1 MMDGRGI
8 ARLFLLLLFYAGG
21 FSYAVRECR
30 IAGFLLRV
38 MVVKEPYDAFLL
50 VSFGGPEGMEDV
62 MPFLQNVLRGRNVP
76 IERMQ
81 QVAHHYELFGG
92 VSPINQQ
99 NRDLIERLREEFSG
113 AAIDLPIYWGNRNWH
128 PMLEDTVRQMAVD
141 GVKRALAFV
150 TSAFSSYSGC
160 RQYLEDIER
169 ARLAVGDGA
178 PAIEKLRG
186 FQNHPGFIEPCADNV
201 NAALQQLPAAE
212 RERAA
217 VAFTAH
223 SIPVAMAQTCLYEKQ
238 LQDACALVME
248 KVGRNPMRLVYQS
261 RSGPP
266 SQPWLEPDICDHLK
280 SLREAEGVRNVV
292 IMPIGFISDHMEVK
306 FDLDTEAQQLAQE
319 LGLTMVRAATVGVDA
334 RFVSMIRNLVEERI
348 AHDHERSALG
358 CMGASPDTCAPD
370 CCAYSPAAARPSASK
385 EN

>member
-1 MMDGRGI
+1 M
-8 ARLFLLLLFYAGG
+8 
-21 FSYAVRECR
+21 S
-30 IAGFLLRV
+30 
-38 MVVKEPYDAFLL
+38 
-50 VSFGGPEGMEDV
+50 DV

-99 NRDLIERLREEFSG
+99 NRELIECLRGEF
-113 AAIDLPIYWGNRNWH
+113 ARQKIDLPIYWGNRNWH
-128 PMLEDTVRQMAVD
+128 PMLEDTVRQMATD

-169 ARLAVGDGA
+169 ARAAVGVGA
-178 PAIEKLRG
+178 PVIDKLRG
-186 FQNHPGFIEPCADNV
+186 FHNHPGFIEPCADNV
-201 NAALQQLPAAE
+201 KAALQQFPADE
-212 RERAA
+212 REQAA

-238 LQDACALVME
+238 LADACALVME
-248 KVGRNPMRLVYQS
+248 KVGPNPMRLVYQS

-280 SLREAEGVRNVV
+280 NLKEVEGVHNVV
-292 IMPIGFISDHMEVK
+292 VMPIGFISDHMEVK
-306 FDLDTEAQQLAQE
+306 FDLDTEAQQVAQDLGVTLA
-319 LGLTMVRAATVGVDA
+319 RAATVGVDP
-334 RFVSMIRNLVEERI
+334 RFVSMIGNLVGERI
-348 AHDHERSALG
+348 AQSNERSALG

-370 CCAYSPAAARPSASK
+370 CCAYTPATSRPSASK
-385 EN
+385 EH

>member
-1 MMDGRGI
+1 
-8 ARLFLLLLFYAGG
+8 LLLLFYAGG

-30 IAGFLLRV
+30 IAGLLLRV
-38 MVVKEPYDAFLL
+38 LVVKEPYDAFLL

-62 MPFLQNVLRGRNVP
+62 MPFLHKVLRGRNVP

-81 QVAHHYELFGG
+81 QVAHHYELFDG

-113 AAIDLPIYWGNRNWH
+113 AAIDLPVYWGNRNWH
-128 PMLEDTVRQMAVD
+128 PMLEDTVRQMAAD

-186 FQNHPGFIEPCADNV
+186 FHNHPGFIEPCADNV
-201 NAALQQLPAAE
+201 KAALQQLPAAE

-248 KVGRNPMRLVYQS
+248 KVGHNPMRLVYQS

-292 IMPIGFISDHMEVK
+292 LMPIGFISDHMEVK

-319 LGLTMVRAATVGVDA
+319 LGLTLVRAATVGVDP
-334 RFVSMIRNLVEERI
+334 RFVTMIRNLVEERI
-348 AHDHERSALG
+348 AHDHQRVALG

-385 EN
+385 EK